1 MKQEYVKA
9 KQIRMPFGNLLV
21 ENETDKELD
30 KREQMA
36 SQAKHKKMV

>member
-1 MKQEYVKA
+1 MKAKKGKV